1 MQKDPAVYHFPESIC
16 PAPLQ
21 ARLQSQWHSWREQVG
36 EGEVAA
42 LEAQLQADAS
52 LPLLVARGL
61 LGSDFLLQQCARTP
75 GLLGELLASDD
86 LGLIPPD
93 LATLETDEDLERTL
107 RLLRNRVNTEAIWRD
122 FAGQWDIPTVCA
134 RLTELAE
141 ICIQAA
147 LDWHWQKM
155 VERHGEPRSRDGQLQ
170 PMIVLGMGK
179 LGARELN
186 LSSDID
192 LIFAYPEPG
201 QSGGDSADIKPLEN
215 QAFFQRLGQRLIK
228 SLDAV
233 TADGFVFRVD
243 MRLRPYGDSGP
254 LVSHF
259 AALEDYYQTQ
269 GREWERYAMIKA
281 RPVAF
286 SSLAGGAQA
295 AEELMELLRPFTYRR
310 YIDFS
315 VIEALREMKTLIQ
328 RQVRARGLTDNVKL
342 GRGGIREVEFI
353 AQAFQLIR
361 GGREPDLR
369 VRNILKV
376 LPLLEQDGH
385 LPQSAA
391 DQLRDAYLLLRRV
404 EHGLQAEKDQQTQT
418 IPVESERREQLA
430 FALGYAGWESLE
442 EELLLAQTVIER
454 EFDQVIAP
462 PEESD
467 EISESDRWELLWS
480 GCERDS
486 DRDTWLAQLQDV
498 GFAPAEKALE
508 VISALHGDRIVSA
521 LPVAGRQRLDQTM
534 PLLLAAAAEVG
545 EPLLALERVLP
556 LLRSI
561 LRRSAYLVLIN
572 ENPPVLQQLLRLCS
586 ASPWIADQLAR
597 HPVLLDEMLDQRR
610 LLQPSTAQDIAD
622 ELRQHMLRVDTDDL
636 EAQMEALRH
645 FKQGQSLRIAAQEVT
660 GALPLMKV
668 SDSLTWLAEAILQ
681 QSLSLAWQQVTE
693 KHGTPKGASI
703 DDMRFSIVAYGKLG
717 GLELGH
723 GSDLD
728 IVFVHDV
735 DGAGYTDGERS
746 LDAQSFYTRLAQ
758 RLIHILQTRTL
769 SGALYEVDTR
779 LRPSGNS
786 GLLVT
791 SLAAFEKYQRESAWT
806 WEHQALVRTR
816 PVAGSERLGQA
827 FDSLRT
833 QLLCEARDEQK
844 LREEVVTMRN
854 KMRAHLDKS
863 NDRQFDLKHGTGGIV
878 DIEFMVQYAALAWA
892 QRAPSIVRYTDNIRI
907 LESLTEAG
915 LMPAHQA
922 AHLIDAYKAYRS
934 EGHRLALQQLPGVVS
949 GDQFEAERKT
959 VTTTWQQM
967 LG

>member
-1 MQKDPAVYHFPESIC
+1 MPLTDLCPE
-16 PAPLQ
+16 Q
-21 ARLQSQWHSWREQVG
+21 HRELLRQRWKAWCSAVG
-36 EGEVAA
+36 EAQVTQVENA
-42 LEAQLQADAS
+42 LDSDDRQRAL
-52 LPLLVARGL
+52 ARSFV
-61 LGSDFLLQQCARTP
+61 GSDFFVQQCSRSP
-75 GLLGELLASDD
+75 DLLYRLVGEDD
-86 LGLIPPD
+86 LGIPVPD
-93 LATLETDEDLERTL
+93 LAQLESEQALEKSL
-107 RLLRNRVNTEAIWRD
+107 RQLRNRVNAEAIWRD
-122 FAGQWDIPTVCA
+122 FAGQWDIPAVCA
-134 RLTELAE
+134 RLSELAE
-141 ICIQAA
+141 VTIQAA
-147 LDWHWQKM
+147 LDWHREKM
-155 VERHGEPRSRDGQLQ
+155 VERHGEPRSRAGEIQ

-201 QSGGDSADIKPLEN
+201 QSDGDQYEGKKSLEN
-215 QAFFQRLGQRLIK
+215 QTYFQRLGQRLIK

-254 LVSHF
+254 LVSHY

-281 RPVAF
+281 RPVAM
-286 SSLAGGAQA
+286 SGEGAA
-295 AEELMELLRPFTYRR
+295 ESAEELMELLRPFTYRR

-328 RQVRARGLTDNVKL
+328 RQVRARGLIDNIKL

-361 GGREPDLR
+361 GGREPALR
-369 VRNILKV
+369 VRNLLKV
-376 LPLLEQDGH
+376 LPQLEAGGH
-385 LPQSAA
+385 LPEGAA
-391 DQLRDAYLLLRRV
+391 AQLREAYLLLRRV
-404 EHGLQAEKDQQTQT
+404 EHGVQAERDQQTQT
-418 IPVESERREQLA
+418 LPPEPERREQLA
-430 FALGYAGWESLE
+430 FALGYQHWQSLE
-442 EELLLAQTVIER
+442 NALVSARGVIER
-454 EFDQVIAP
+454 EFDEVIAP
-462 PEESD
+462 PEESA
-467 EISESDRWELLWS
+467 EISASDHWEMLWS
-480 GCERDS
+480 GCARVD
-486 DRDTWLAQLQDV
+486 DRDLWLEQLHNAGYQ
-498 GFAPAEKALE
+498 PAAKALE
-508 VISALHGDRIVSA
+508 AIVNLHSDRIVSA
-521 LPVAGRQRLDQTM
+521 LPASSRLRLDQAM
-534 PLLLAAAAEVG
+534 PLLLAAAAEVS
-545 EPLLALERVLP
+545 EPLLALERVMP

-572 ENPPVLQQLLRLCS
+572 ENPPVLTQLLRLCS
-586 ASPWIADQLAR
+586 ASPWIAEQLAR
-597 HPVLLDEMLDQRR
+597 HPILLDEMLDQRR
-610 LLQPSTAQDIAD
+610 LLQPSSAAQIAD
-622 ELRQHMLRVDTDDL
+622 DLRQEMLRVDSDDL

-681 QSLSLAWQQVTE
+681 QSLALAWQQVTE
-693 KHGTPKGASI
+693 KHGAPAGASA
-703 DDMRFSIVAYGKLG
+703 DDMRFAIAAYGKLG

-728 IVFVHDV
+728 IVFVHD
-735 DGAGYTDGERS
+735 AEPQQYTDGARS
-746 LDAQSFYTRLAQ
+746 IDNLSFYTRLAQ

-769 SGALYEVDTR
+769 SGPLYEVDTR

-791 SLAAFEKYQRESAWT
+791 SLTAFEKYQRESAWT
-806 WEHQALVRTR
+806 WEHQALVRAR
-816 PVAGSERLGQA
+816 RVAGSERLGEA
-827 FDSLRT
+827 FEALRLT
-833 QLLCEARDEQK
+833 LLCERRDEQK
-844 LREEVVTMRN
+844 LRDEVVEMRN

-863 NDRQFDLKHGTGGIV
+863 NDQQFDLKHGPGGIV

-922 AHLIDAYKAYRS
+922 GHLIDAYKAYRS

-959 VTTTWQQM
+959 VETTWQQM

>member
-1 MQKDPAVYHFPESIC
+1 MPLTDHC
-16 PAPLQ
+16 PPQHQ
-21 ARLQSQWHSWREQVG
+21 ALVRQRWDSWCAAMDG
-36 EGEVAA
+36 EPVISRVQALLADGDKCAA
-42 LEAQLQADAS
+42 L
-52 LPLLVARGL
+52 ARTL
-61 LGSDFLLQQCARTP
+61 AGSDFFMQQCSRMP
-75 GLLGELLASDD
+75 ELLPQLLEQDD
-86 LGLIPPD
+86 CGLAAPD
-93 LATLETDEDLERTL
+93 IAQIESEEDLERNL
-107 RLLRNRVNTEAIWRD
+107 RQLRNRANAEVIWRD
-122 FAGQWDIPTVCA
+122 FAGQWDIPAVCA
-134 RLTELAE
+134 RLTQLAE
-141 ICIQAA
+141 VCIQSA
-147 LDWHWQKM
+147 LDWHRAKV
-155 VERHGEPRSRDGQLQ
+155 VERHGEPRDRDGNIQ

-201 QSGGDSADIKPLEN
+201 QSDGDKPLEN
-215 QAFFQRLGQRLIK
+215 QAWFQRLGQRLIK

-243 MRLRPYGDSGP
+243 MRLRPYGGSGP
-254 LVSHF
+254 LVSHY

-281 RPVAF
+281 RPVAA
-286 SSLAGGAQA
+286 AGQGAA
-295 AEELMELLRPFTYRR
+295 EASEELMELLRPFTYRR

-315 VIEALREMKTLIQ
+315 VIEALREMKALIQ
-328 RQVRARGLTDNVKL
+328 RQVRARGLVDNIKL

-369 VRNILKV
+369 VRNLLRV
-376 LPLLEQDGH
+376 LPLLESDGH
-385 LPQSAA
+385 IPTGSAEK
-391 DQLRDAYLLLRRV
+391 LRQAYLLLRRV
-404 EHGLQAEKDQQTQT
+404 EHALQAERDQQTQT
-418 IPVESERREQLA
+418 LPPEMERRQQLA
-430 FALGYAGWESLE
+430 FALGYDGWSALE
-442 EELLLAQTVIER
+442 QKLAEARAAIEG
-454 EFDQVIAP
+454 EFDLVIAP
-462 PEESD
+462 PEESA
-467 EISESDRWELLWS
+467 EISSSDQWQMLWA
-480 GCERDS
+480 GCEREE
-486 DRDTWLAQLQDV
+486 DRDSWLELLHDT
-498 GFAPAEKALE
+498 GFQPAAKALE
-508 VISALHGDRIVSA
+508 ALVGLHGDRIVNA
-521 LPVAGRQRLDQTM
+521 LPASGRQRLDQTM
-534 PLLLAAAAEVG
+534 PLLLAAASEVS
-545 EPLLALERVLP
+545 EPLLALERAMP

-572 ENPPVLQQLLRLCS
+572 ENPLVLAQLLRLCS
-586 ASPWIADQLAR
+586 ASPWIAEQLAR
-597 HPVLLDEMLDQRR
+597 HPILLDEMLDQRR

-622 ELRQHMLRVDTDDL
+622 DLRQEMLRVDPEDL
-636 EAQMEALRH
+636 EAQMEALRL

-681 QSLSLAWQQVTE
+681 QALTLAWQQVTD
-693 KHGTPKGASI
+693 KHGAPQGASAE
-703 DDMRFSIVAYGKLG
+703 DMRFAIVAYGKLG

-728 IVFVHDV
+728 IVFVHD
-735 DGAGYTDGERS
+735 AEPQQYTDGARS
-746 LDAQSFYTRLAQ
+746 IDNLSFYTRLAQ

-769 SGALYEVDTR
+769 SGPLYEVDTR

-791 SLAAFEKYQRESAWT
+791 SLTAFEKYQRESAWT

-816 PVAGSERLGQA
+816 PVAGSERLGKA
-827 FDSLRT
+827 FESLRT
-833 QLLCEARDEQK
+833 TLLCSGRDEQK
-844 LREEVVTMRN
+844 LREAVVEMRN

-863 NDRQFDLKHGTGGIV
+863 NDRQFDLKHGPGGIV

-892 QRAPSIVRYTDNIRI
+892 QGAPSIVRYTDNIRI

-959 VTTTWQQM
+959 VETTWQQI

>member
-1 MQKDPAVYHFPESIC
+1 MSWMEHCPEQHQPLLAQRWNDWCDAVGVDVV
-16 PAPLQ
+16 APVASQLDDERRARILARAFVGSAFFVRQ
-21 ARLQSQWHSWREQVG
+21 CSRYPTLLARLLAHDDCGLAVPDIGNFATEEQL
-36 EGEVAA
+36 EQA
-42 LEAQLQADAS
+42 LR
-52 LPLLVARGL
+52 V
-61 LGSDFLLQQCARTP
+61 
-75 GLLGELLASDD
+75 
-86 LGLIPPD
+86 
-93 LATLETDEDLERTL
+93 
-107 RLLRNRVNTEAIWRD
+107 LRNRVNAEVIWRD
-122 FAGQWDIPTVCA
+122 FAGQWDIPTACA

-141 ICIQAA
+141 VCIQSA
-147 LDWHWQKM
+147 LDWHRAKM
-155 VERHGEPRSRDGQLQ
+155 VERHGEPRSSEGHIQ
-170 PMIVLGMGK
+170 PMVVLGMGK

-201 QSGGDSADIKPLEN
+201 QSDGDQYEGKKSLEN
-215 QAFFQRLGQRLIK
+215 QAYFQRLGQRLIK

-254 LVSHF
+254 LVSHY

-281 RPVAF
+281 RPVAA
-286 SSLAGGAQA
+286 SGEGAA
-295 AEELMELLRPFTYRR
+295 AASEELMEMLRPFTYRR

-315 VIEALREMKTLIQ
+315 VIESLREMKTLIQ
-328 RQVRARGLTDNVKL
+328 RQVRARGLIDNIKL

-376 LPLLEQDGH
+376 LPLLEEGGH
-385 LPQSAA
+385 LPAGST
-391 DQLRDAYLLLRRV
+391 DQLGDAYLLLRRV
-404 EHGLQAEKDQQTQT
+404 EHGLQAERDQQTQT
-418 IPVESERREQLA
+418 LPPEPERREQLA
-430 FALGYAGWESLE
+430 FALGYESWNQLE
-442 EELLLAQTVIER
+442 DALVKARGFIER
-454 EFDQVIAP
+454 EFDEVIAP
-462 PEESD
+462 PEESG
-467 EISESDRWELLWS
+467 EITVSDTWEMLWA
-480 GCERDS
+480 GCEMVE
-486 DRDTWLAQLQDV
+486 DRDNWLEHLHNA
-498 GFAPAEKALE
+498 GFQPAAKALE
-508 VISALHGDRIVSA
+508 LLTELHGDRIVTA
-521 LPVAGRQRLDQTM
+521 LPAAGRQRLDQTM
-534 PLLLAAAAEVG
+534 PLLLAAASEVS
-545 EPLLALERVLP
+545 EPSLALERVMP
-556 LLRSI
+556 LLRAI

-572 ENPPVLQQLLRLCS
+572 ENPPVLNQLLRLCS
-586 ASPWIADQLAR
+586 ASPWIAEQLAR
-597 HPVLLDEMLDQRR
+597 HPILLDEMLDQRR
-610 LLQPSTAQDIAD
+610 LLQPSTARDIAD
-622 ELRQHMLRVDTDDL
+622 ELREEMLRVDPEDL

-645 FKQGQSLRIAAQEVT
+645 FKQGQSLRTAAQEVT

-681 QSLSLAWQQVTE
+681 QSLTLAWQQVTQ
-693 KHGTPKGASI
+693 KHGTPKGASVE
-703 DDMRFSIVAYGKLG
+703 DMRFSIVAYGKLG

-728 IVFVHDV
+728 IVFVHD
-735 DGAGYTDGERS
+735 AEPQQTTDGERAIDN
-746 LDAQSFYTRLAQ
+746 LSFYTRLAQ

-769 SGALYEVDTR
+769 SGPLYEVDTR

-791 SLAAFEKYQRESAWT
+791 SLTAFEKYQRESAWT

-816 PVAGSERLGQA
+816 PVAGSERLGSA
-827 FDSLRT
+827 FESLRNK
-833 QLLCEARDEQK
+833 LLGAERDEQK
-844 LREEVVTMRN
+844 LREDVVAMRN

-863 NDRQFDLKHGTGGIV
+863 NDRQFDLKQGPGGIV
-878 DIEFMVQYAALAWA
+878 DIEFMVQYAVLAWA
-892 QRAPSIVRYTDNIRI
+892 HRAPSILRYTDNIRI

-934 EGHRLALQQLPGVVS
+934 EGHRLALQQQPGVVS

-959 VTTTWQQM
+959 VETTWQQI

>member
-1 MQKDPAVYHFPESIC
+1 MSLFEHC
-16 PAPLQ
+16 PAPMANRAQ
-21 ARLQSQWHSWREQVG
+21 QRWQQWCEAADASTVTQVETRLQS
-36 EGEVAA
+36 
-42 LEAQLQADAS
+42 ADAPAHLVDALAHS
-52 LPLLVARGL
+52 LVGSDFFLQQCVRFPDLLPLLL
-61 LGSDFLLQQCARTP
+61 EQ
-75 GLLGELLASDD
+75 DD
-86 LGLIPPD
+86 LGIPPID
-93 LATLETDEDLERTL
+93 LGALDSEESLERHL
-107 RLLRNRVNTEAIWRD
+107 RQLRNRVNSEAIWRD
-122 FAGQWDIPTVCA
+122 FAGQWDIPQVCA
-134 RLTELAE
+134 RLTQLAE
-141 ICIQAA
+141 MTIQAA
-147 LDWHWQKM
+147 LDWHRAKM
-155 VERHGEPRSRDGQLQ
+155 VERHGEPRDRDGNIQ

-201 QSGGDSADIKPLEN
+201 ESDGDQFEGKKTLEN
-215 QAFFQRLGQRLIK
+215 QAYFQRLGQRLIK
-228 SLDAV
+228 TLDAV

-281 RPVAF
+281 RPVAA
-286 SSLAGGAQA
+286 AGEGAA
-295 AEELMELLRPFTYRR
+295 EACEELMELLRPFTYRR

-328 RQVRARGLTDNVKL
+328 RQVRARGLIDNIKL

-376 LPLLEQDGH
+376 LPLLEQGGH
-385 LPQSAA
+385 LPQGAA
-391 DQLRDAYLLLRRV
+391 AKLRDAYLLLRRV
-404 EHGLQAEKDQQTQT
+404 EHGLQAERDQQTQT
-418 IPVESERREQLA
+418 LPPEIERREHLA
-430 FALGYAGWESLE
+430 FALGYTNWPALE
-442 EELLLAQTVIER
+442 EKLVAARAVIER
-454 EFDQVIAP
+454 EFDEVIAP
-462 PEESD
+462 PEEATEITASD
-467 EISESDRWELLWS
+467 SWQMLWN
-480 GCERDS
+480 GCERS
-486 DRDTWLAQLQDV
+486 EDRDSWLEQLHNA
-498 GFAPAEKALE
+498 GFQPAAKALE
-508 VISALHGDRIVSA
+508 AVVALHSDRIVSA
-521 LPVAGRQRLDQTM
+521 LPATGRQRLDQTM
-534 PLLLAAAAEVG
+534 PLLLAAASEVS
-545 EPLLALERVLP
+545 EPLLALERVTP

-572 ENPPVLQQLLRLCS
+572 ENPPILAQLLRLCS
-586 ASPWIADQLAR
+586 ASPWIAELLAR
-597 HPVLLDEMLDQRR
+597 HPILLDEMLDQRR
-610 LLQPSTAQDIAD
+610 LLEPSTAKDIAD
-622 ELRQHMLRVDTDDL
+622 DLRQELLRVDPEDL

-681 QSLSLAWQQVTE
+681 QSLTLAWQQVTE
-693 KHGTPKGASI
+693 KHGTPNGATAE
-703 DDMRFSIVAYGKLG
+703 DMHFSIVAYGKLG

-728 IVFVHDV
+728 IVFVHD
-735 DGAGYTDGERS
+735 AEPQQYTDGERS
-746 LDAQSFYTRLAQ
+746 IDNLSFYTRLAQ

-769 SGALYEVDTR
+769 SGPLYEVDTR

-791 SLAAFEKYQRESAWT
+791 SLTAFEKYQRESAWT

-816 PVAGSERLGQA
+816 TVAGSVRLGEA
-827 FDSLRT
+827 FESLRT
-833 QLLCEARDEQK
+833 TLLCEARDEQK
-844 LREEVVTMRN
+844 LREEVVQMRN

-863 NDRQFDLKHGTGGIV
+863 NDRQFDLKHGAGGIV

-907 LESLTEAG
+907 LESLIEAG

-922 AHLIDAYKAYRS
+922 EHLIDAYKAYRS

-959 VTTTWQQM
+959 VETTWQQL

>member
-1 MQKDPAVYHFPESIC
+1 MSLMEFCPPQHQVLFTQRWKDWCAT
-16 PAPLQ
+16 AGD
-21 ARLQSQWHSWREQVG
+21 EQV
-36 EGEVAA
+36 AA
-42 LEAQLQADAS
+42 VAS
-52 LPLLVARGL
+52 LLDGDGGKEKGLALVRAFV
-61 LGSDFLLQQCARTP
+61 GSDFFVQQCSRHP
-75 GLLGELLASDD
+75 EWLASFVGQDD
-86 LGLIPPD
+86 CGLVAPD
-93 LATLETDEDLERTL
+93 LSDIESEEQLEKAL
-107 RLLRNRVNTEAIWRD
+107 RVLRNRVNTEVIWRD
-122 FAGQWDIPTVCA
+122 FAGQWDIPTACA

-141 ICIQAA
+141 VCIQSA
-147 LDWHWQKM
+147 LDWHRAKM
-155 VERHGEPRSRDGQLQ
+155 VERHGEPRSRAGDIQ
-170 PMIVLGMGK
+170 PMVVLGMGK

-201 QSGGDSADIKPLEN
+201 QSDGEKPLEN
-215 QAFFQRLGQRLIK
+215 QAWFQRLGQRLIK
-228 SLDAV
+228 SLDVV

-254 LVSHF
+254 LVSHY

-281 RPVAF
+281 RPVAA
-286 SSLAGGAQA
+286 SGEGAA
-295 AEELMELLRPFTYRR
+295 EASEELMELLRPFTYRR

-315 VIEALREMKTLIQ
+315 VIDALREMKTLIQ
-328 RQVRARGLTDNVKL
+328 RQVRARGLIDNIKL

-376 LPLLEQDGH
+376 LPLLEQGGH
-385 LPQSAA
+385 LPEGAA
-391 DQLRDAYLLLRRV
+391 QELRDAYLLLRRV

-418 IPVESERREQLA
+418 LPPEPERREQLA
-430 FALGYAGWESLE
+430 FALGYEDWATLESVLVE
-442 EELLLAQTVIER
+442 ARAAIER
-454 EFDQVIAP
+454 EFDEVIAP
-462 PEESD
+462 PEESG
-467 EISESDRWELLWS
+467 EITASDKWEMLWI
-480 GCERDS
+480 GCERSD
-486 DRDTWLAQLQDV
+486 DRDSWLEQLHEA
-498 GFAPAEKALE
+498 GFQPAATALE
-508 VISALHGDRIVSA
+508 AIANLHSDRIVSA
-521 LPVAGRQRLDQTM
+521 LPASGRQRLDQTM
-534 PLLLAAAAEVG
+534 PLLLAAASEVSQ
-545 EPLLALERVLP
+545 PLLALERVLP

-572 ENPPVLQQLLRLCS
+572 ENPPVLNQLLRLCS
-586 ASPWIADQLAR
+586 ASPWIADLLAR
-597 HPVLLDEMLDQRR
+597 HPILLDEMLDQRR
-610 LLQPSTAQDIAD
+610 LLQPSTAGDIAD
-622 ELRQHMLRVDTDDL
+622 DLRQHMLRVDEDDL

-681 QSLSLAWQQVTE
+681 QSLMLAWQQVTE
-693 KHGTPKGASI
+693 KHGAPKGASAE
-703 DDMRFSIVAYGKLG
+703 DMRFCIVAYGKLG

-728 IVFVHDV
+728 IVFVHD
-735 DGAGYTDGERS
+735 AEPQQYTDGDRS
-746 LDAQSFYTRLAQ
+746 IDNLSFYTRLAQ

-769 SGALYEVDTR
+769 SGPLYEVDTR

-816 PVAGSERLGQA
+816 PVAGSARLGLA
-827 FDSLRT
+827 FENLRT
-833 QLLCEARDEQK
+833 KLLCETRDEQK
-844 LREEVVTMRN
+844 LRKEVVEMRN

-863 NDRQFDLKHGTGGIV
+863 NDQQFDLKHGPGGIV

-892 QRAPSIVRYTDNIRI
+892 QGAPSIVRYTDNIRI
-907 LESLTEAG
+907 LESLSEAG

-934 EGHRLALQQLPGVVS
+934 EGHRLALQQQPGVVS

-959 VTTTWQQM
+959 VETTWQQI